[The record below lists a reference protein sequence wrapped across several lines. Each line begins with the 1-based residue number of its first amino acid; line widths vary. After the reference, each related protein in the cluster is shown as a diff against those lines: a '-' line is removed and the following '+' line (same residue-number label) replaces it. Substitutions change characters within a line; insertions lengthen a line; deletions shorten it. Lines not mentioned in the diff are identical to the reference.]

1 MAQHQAAV
9 FAPQMHTVAFAV
21 VKGFAVLARLE
32 FAHPAA
38 VAVGFESVLPHI
50 PERVFVDVALVVL
63 PAYARAGGYAAVD
76 QYRCYAQSGGALV
89 QMVAHLALVAAQV
102 PLAGVRYMASGCP
115 LGCDEIHQLPELLV
129 RQDQFGV
136 LRRTPH
142 RIDAEHAPVA
152 HAEAP
157 Q

>member
-63 PAYARAGGYAAVD
+63 PAYARASGYAAVD
-76 QYRCYAQSGGALV
+76 QY
-89 QMVAHLALVAAQV
+89 
-102 PLAGVRYMASGCP
+102 
-115 LGCDEIHQLPELLV
+115 
-129 RQDQFGV
+129 
-136 LRRTPH
+136 
-142 RIDAEHAPVA
+142 
-152 HAEAP
+152 
-157 Q
+157 